1 MNEYIVTFETFSL
14 EFGIRKKAE
23 KVFAN
28 NYICAQKIIEE
39 KYMVTKIIGV
49 KKIDK

>member
-14 EFGIRKKAE
+14 EFGIRRKTE

-28 NYICAQKIIEE
+28 NYMYAQKLIEE

-49 KKIDK
+49 KKIEK